1 MNADPAVQQVARQ
14 VQAHRSLYWFAR
26 YAFNQQRG
34 FLWRRNW
41 HHAVICAAL
50 ERVFN
55 GDCKRLIINIP
66 PRYSKTELAVI
77 DFIAWAIG
85 RAPDAEFIHT
95 SYSARLAANNAFRV
109 REILRQPW
117 YRALFPGTRL
127 QPGSEAKDDWRT
139 TAGGI
144 VYSAGSGGSITG
156 YGAGKKRPGFGGAIV
171 IDDPHKADEATSDT
185 MRENVIEWFK
195 NTLESRRNSPETP
208 IILIM
213 QRLHE
218 KDLAGWLL
226 GGGNG
231 EEWEHLCIPAL
242 NDPAVPLW
250 PTDAPNELWP
260 ETHSLTDL
268 RRMEQSK
275 PYEFA
280 GQYMQRPAPIGGG
293 IFKIDWWKHYRP
305 EALPPVRRIIQSW
318 DTAFK
323 TKAENDYSC
332 CTTWAECE
340 GGYYL
345 IDLWKERVE
354 FPDLKRMVT
363 SLAAKHSPHAV
374 LVEDKASGQSL
385 IQELRRETQLSIV
398 PIKVDTDKVARAFAV
413 TPIVEA
419 GRVFLPEGAP
429 WVADYVSSLGT
440 FPNAAH
446 DDDVDST
453 TQALG
458 YLSRGGGSTGFLDF
472 IRSEHETVM
481 AQRLG
486 PQPTQEA

>member
-1 MNADPAVQQVARQ
+1 MIGADSPAQILADQFKAKT
-14 VQAHRSLYWFAR
+14 SLYHFSRWGFL
-26 YAFNQQRG
+26 QQRG
-34 FLWRRNW
+34 YRWKRNW
-41 HHAVICAAL
+41 HHDLICAAL

-55 GDCKRLIINIP
+55 GQCKRLIINIP
-66 PRYSKTELAVI
+66 PRYSKTELAVVN
-77 DFIAWAIG
+77 FIAWAIG
-85 RAPDAEFIHT
+85 KAPDAEFIHT
-95 SYSARLAANNAFRV
+95 SYSARLAANNSFRV
-109 REILRQPW
+109 REMLRQDW
-117 YRALFPGTRL
+117 YRAIFPATHL

-139 TAGGI
+139 TAGGV
-144 VYSAGSGGSITG
+144 VYSTGSGGSITG
-156 YGAGKKRPGFGGAIV
+156 YGAGKKRPGFGGAII

-185 MRENVIEWFK
+185 MRENVVEWFN

-218 KDLAGWLL
+218 GDLTGWLL

-231 EEWEHLCIPAL
+231 EVWEHLCIPVM
-242 NDPAVPLW
+242 NDPPSPLW
-250 PTDAPNELWP
+250 PDDAPEELWP
-260 ETHSLTDL
+260 ETHGIDDI

-293 IFKIDWWKHYRP
+293 IFKIDWWRHYRP
-305 EALPPVRRIIQSW
+305 EALPPVRRLIQSW

-332 CTTWAECE
+332 CSTWAECE
-340 GGYYL
+340 SGYYL

-354 FPDLKRMVT
+354 FPDLKRMVV

-385 IQELRRETQLSIV
+385 IQELRRDTILSIV

-413 TPIVEA
+413 TPLVES

-453 TQALG
+453 TQALA
-458 YLSRGGGSTGFLDF
+458 YLSRGGGATGFLEF
-472 IRSEHETVM
+472 IRSEHSAVM

-486 PQPTQEA
+486 PQPVEG